1 MPGSPPW
8 TWRPRATSRSPHAS
22 SCPRTGPRPGC
33 TPDRPRRGWRAGDPG
48 SAPGRRSC
56 RRETCRW
63 RCPKRHPSSLPSRR
77 FFLRWCSDSWTRG
90 PVPAAGGTR
99 RRGVLLEALELRR
112 DGLDTAGDVTALGLP
127 VALLL
132 AERCDFLEQGAGVL
146 PLELRL
152 RFLEPLLELGA
163 LGHEQ
168 RAHAHGG
175 RGPGTPVAHGGRR
188 RAGMRRSTEG
198 AGMNQTAVVAT
209 DLDRLAERVERAAA
223 LLVELRGKN
232 AQLEQERSLL
242 MTERA
247 QLQKRLEESQSKLQG
262 QDPGALLQEVAALR
276 KEQRDWQ
283 AERRDVASRIEAI
296 SAKLERL
303 E

>member
-168 RAHAHGG
+168 RAFLLELRVLA
-175 RGPGTPVAHGGRR
+175 AQLDEQRR
-188 RAGMRRSTEG
+188 RA
-198 AGMNQTAVVAT
+198 
-209 DLDRLAERVERAAA
+209 LDA
-223 LLVELRGKN
+223 LRETIEIGGDDSRWVH
-232 AQLEQERSLL
+232 ARSL
-242 MTERA
+242 
-247 QLQKRLEESQSKLQG
+247 S
-262 QDPGALLQEVAALR
+262 
-276 KEQRDWQ
+276 
-283 AERRDVASRIEAI
+283 
-296 SAKLERL
+296 
-303 E
+303 